1 MFWRESAGR
10 KDKRPIRFDAPRD
23 GLPRDGPKRPRGK
36 AIRLVRIYFR
46 LSYHFTNLD
55 DDLGK
60 GEAALLLRRDFRS
73 HRESK
78 PVYEGE

>member
-1 MFWRESAGR
+1 MFRRPGASR

-23 GLPRDGPKRPRGK
+23 GLPCDRPKRAGGK

-46 LSYHFTNLD
+46 QSHHFTNLD

-60 GEAALLLRRDFRS
+60 GESTILLCRDFRS
-73 HRESK
+73 
-78 PVYEGE
+78 Y